1 MIVMAKD
8 LDIGLLRA
16 FATVVEARSISGA
29 ADRLARTQAAVS
41 MQLRR
46 LEEDVGQRLLDRSP
60 RGIRLTE
67 AGETLLRYA
76 YRALGASEEAR
87 RVLAG
92 RQVTGTVR
100 LGLLEDVAVGRLPR
114 ALARFSEA
122 YPQVRLELVVDG
134 SQKLDHGLRD
144 GGLDLG
150 IGDPGLIPARPLARW
165 HRPLHWVAA
174 RGFDIDPAQP
184 LPLVSFAG
192 TCLWQ
197 ERVLA
202 ALDGAGLVWRT
213 VCASS
218 STLAIQ
224 AAVEAGLGISVL
236 LDGHIR
242 EAMRVVGPGEG
253 LPPAPRADFGL
264 YRTALPVDDPA
275 AVQSL
280 QDFLVAE
287 LEGLAFSPA

>member
-1 MIVMAKD
+1 MIRD

-16 FATVVEARSISGA
+16 FATVVEARSVSGA

-76 YRALGASEEAR
+76 HRALGASEEAR

-92 RQVTGTVR
+92 RQVAGTVR

-114 ALARFSEA
+114 ALARFSQA
-122 YPQVRLELVVDG
+122 YPRLRLELVVDG
-134 SQKLDHGLRD
+134 SQELDRRLRD
-144 GGLDLG
+144 GGLDLAV
-150 IGDPGLIPARPLARW
+150 GDPGLIAARPLARW

-174 RGFDIDPAQP
+174 RGFDIDPAEP
-184 LPLVSFAG
+184 LPLVSFAP

-202 ALDGAGLVWRT
+202 ALDGAGLAWRV
-213 VCASS
+213 VCTSS
-218 STLAIQ
+218 STPAIQ
-224 AAVEAGLGISVL
+224 AAVEAGLGVSVL

-242 EAMRVVGPGEG
+242 EAMRVIGAG

-264 YRTALPVDDPA
+264 YRTARPAEDPA

-280 QDFLVAE
+280 QDFLTAE
-287 LEGLAFSPA
+287 LEGLALGPA

>member
-1 MIVMAKD
+1 MVRD
-8 LDIGLLRA
+8 LDLGLLRT
-16 FATVVEARSISGA
+16 FATVVEARSVSGA

-60 RGIRLTE
+60 RGIRLTG

-76 YRALGASEEAR
+76 HRALGASEEAR

-92 RQVTGTVR
+92 HQVAGTVR

-122 YPQVRLELVVDG
+122 HPRLRLELVVDG
-134 SQKLDHGLRD
+134 SQALEAGLRD
-144 GGLDLG
+144 GGLDLA
-150 IGDPGLIPARPLARW
+150 IGDPGLIAARPLARW

-174 RGFDIDPAQP
+174 RSFGLDPAAP
-184 LPLVSFAG
+184 LPLVAFAA

-202 ALDGAGLVWRT
+202 ALDGAGRAWRI
-213 VCASS
+213 VCTSH
-218 STLAIQ
+218 STPAIQ
-224 AAVEAGLGISVL
+224 AAVEAGLGVSVL

-242 EAMRVVGPGEG
+242 EAMRVVGVAEG

-264 YRTALPVDDPA
+264 YRAARPAEDPA

-280 QDFLVAE
+280 QDFLAAE
-287 LEGLAFSPA
+287 LEGLA

>member
-1 MIVMAKD
+1 MVRD

-16 FATVVEARSISGA
+16 FATVVEARSVSGA
-29 ADRLARTQAAVS
+29 AERLARTQAAVS

-60 RGIRLTE
+60 RGVRLTE

-92 RQVTGTVR
+92 RQVAGTVR

-134 SQKLDHGLRD
+134 SQEIGRKLRD
-144 GGLDLG
+144 GGLDLAV
-150 IGDPGLIPARPLARW
+150 GDPNLIASLPLARW
-165 HRPLHWVAA
+165 QRPLHWVAA
-174 RGFDIDPAQP
+174 RGFEIDPDGP
-184 LPLVSFAG
+184 LPLVSFAP
-192 TCLWQ
+192 TCVWQ

-202 ALDGAGLVWRT
+202 ALDGAGLAWRI
-213 VCASS
+213 VCTSS
-218 STLAIQ
+218 STPAVQ
-224 AAVEAGLGISVL
+224 AAVEAGLGVSVL

-242 EAMRVVGPGEG
+242 EAMRVVGPAEG

-264 YRTALPVDDPA
+264 YRAASPGDNPA

-280 QDFLVAE
+280 QDVLAAE
-287 LEGLAFSPA
+287 LEGLA